1 MMMKNDVG
9 IVGVGQSPFYR
20 KCGMAPRELCFIG
33 FQEAMKGVNLK
44 REQIDAS
51 VVCSAPEYDKQRS
64 PASVIADYLGIMPAP
79 SFNLET
85 LCSSSSTGVRVA
97 YSLIKSGLHEV
108 VAVVGFQKMSELTSH
123 EAAERMGR
131 GGDIQWESPFGVT
144 MPAYFGMVASAHM
157 AEYGTTPEQLAGVRV
172 KSSLY
177 GEMNDKAVYRKTITM
192 EDVLN
197 SEMVTSPLKKFDC
210 CANADGAAVVILA
223 SAKMVKRITDKP
235 VWILGLGA
243 STRSTVL
250 SGRQSFTSV
259 PVSRKA
265 AQAAFEMAGIG
276 PEEIDVAEV
285 HDCFTIAEIV
295 AYEDCGFAKPGEGAR
310 LIDEK
315 QTYLGGRI
323 PINLDGGLLSK
334 GHPIGATGASQIGTI
349 TRQLRG
355 ESGKAQVEGAKIGL
369 IHNLGG
375 PGLYSYITILGRDY

>member
-1 MMMKNDVG
+1 MKKDVA

-20 KCGMAPRELCFIG
+20 KCGMAVRELCFIG
-33 FQEAMKGVNLK
+33 FQEAIKDINLK
-44 REQIDAS
+44 REQIDGS
-51 VVCSAPEYDKQRS
+51 IICSAPEYDKQRS
-64 PASVIADYLGIMPAP
+64 PASVIVDYLGIMPAP

-108 VAVVGFQKMSELTSH
+108 VAVIGFQKMSELTSH

-157 AEYGTTPEQLAGVRV
+157 AEYGTTPEQLARIRV
-172 KSSLY
+172 KSSIY
-177 GEMNDKAVYRKTITM
+177 GEINDKAVYRKKISM

-223 SAKMVKRITDKP
+223 SAEMAKRITDKP
-235 VWILGLGA
+235 IWIFGLGG
-243 STRSTVL
+243 STRSTAL
-250 SGRQSFTSV
+250 AGRQSFTSV
-259 PVSRKA
+259 PVSREA
-265 AQAAFEMAGIG
+265 AHAAYEMARIG

-323 PINLDGGLLSK
+323 PVNLDGGLLSK
-334 GHPIGATGASQIGTI
+334 GHPIGATGASQISTI
-349 TRQLRG
+349 TKQLRG
-355 ESGKAQVEGAKIGL
+355 ESGRTQVKGAKFGL
-369 IHNLGG
+369 VHNLGG
-375 PGLYSYITILGRDY
+375 PGLYNYVTILGRD

>member
-1 MMMKNDVG
+1 MKKDVA

-20 KCGMAPRELCFIG
+20 KCGMAVRELCFMG
-33 FQEAMKGVNLK
+33 FQEAMKDINLK
-44 REQIDAS
+44 REQIDGS
-51 VVCSAPEYDKQRS
+51 IVCSAAEYDKQRS
-64 PASVIADYLGIMPAP
+64 PAAAIVDYLGIMPAP

-108 VAVVGFQKMSELTSH
+108 VAVIGFQKMSELTSH
-123 EAAERMGR
+123 ESAERMGR

-157 AEYGTTPEQLAGVRV
+157 AEYGTTPEQLARVRV
-172 KSSLY
+172 KSSIY
-177 GEMNDKAVYRKTITM
+177 GEINDKAVYRKKISM

-197 SEMVTSPLKKFDC
+197 SETVTSPLKKFDC

-223 SAKMVKRITDKP
+223 SAEMAERITSKP
-235 VWILGLGA
+235 IWVLGLGG
-243 STRSTVL
+243 STRSTAL
-250 SGRQSFTSV
+250 AGRLSFTSV
-259 PVSRKA
+259 PVSREA
-265 AQAAFEMAGIG
+265 AQAAYEMADIG
-276 PEEIDVAEV
+276 PKEIDVAEV

-295 AYEDCGFAKPGEGAR
+295 AYEDCGFARPGEGPR

-315 QTYLGGRI
+315 KTYLGGRI
-323 PINLDGGLLSK
+323 PVNLDGGLLSK

-355 ESGKAQVEGAKIGL
+355 ESGKTQVEGAKIGL
-369 IHNLGG
+369 VHNLGG
-375 PGLYSYITILGRDY
+375 PGLYNYVTILGRD

>member
-1 MMMKNDVG
+1 MKKDVA

-20 KCGMAPRELCFIG
+20 KCGMAARELCFIG
-33 FQEAMKGVNLK
+33 FQEAIKDINLK
-44 REQIDAS
+44 REQIDGS
-51 VVCSAPEYDKQRS
+51 IVCSAPEYDKQRS
-64 PASVIADYLGIMPAP
+64 PASVIVDYLGIMPAP

-108 VAVVGFQKMSELTSH
+108 VAVIGFQKMSELTSH

-157 AEYGTTPEQLAGVRV
+157 AEYGTTPAQLARVRV
-172 KSSLY
+172 KSSVY
-177 GEMNDKAVYRKTITM
+177 GESNDRAVYRKRINV

-197 SEMVTSPLKKFDC
+197 SEMVTSPLKKLDC

-223 SAKMVKRITDKP
+223 SAKMAKRITDKP
-235 VWILGLGA
+235 VWILGLGG
-243 STRSTVL
+243 STRPTAL

-259 PVSRKA
+259 PVSRDA
-265 AQAAFEMAGIG
+265 AEAAYRMSGIG

-295 AYEDCGFAKPGEGAR
+295 AYEDCGFARPGEGAR

-315 QTYLGGRI
+315 QTYLGGKI

-334 GHPIGATGASQIGTI
+334 GHPIGATGASQIRTI

-355 ESGKAQVEGAKIGL
+355 ESGKTQVEGAKIGL
-369 IHNLGG
+369 VHNLGG
-375 PGLYSYITILGRDY
+375 PGLYNYVTILGRDL